1 MNIIKPEVKVGAF
14 TLTALVGMFSLALW
28 LNGFQLFQR
37 GNNMEAEFSR
47 VEGLRPGAPV
57 KFAGVDIGRV
67 NKVYFENFKVIV
79 GMRINPDFKVPEGAR
94 AIISSSGVVGD
105 MFVEILPPKPGDPVI
120 PGKKGRIAGQT
131 PVTMEQFYAMAYEVL
146 YSLEQI
152 TYSIKSITD
161 NQEVMNSI
169 KTSLIRL
176 NTITSDVA
184 SVTKQLKQLD
194 LAQMFQKIDHTMTI
208 VERLAVNSE
217 PQINKMLQNITLA
230 SVQISQAS
238 ITANEFL
245 KKMDNNG
252 QTVADLQQTMAQA
265 KKIADN
271 LEKFTQILATNGTDV
286 DFMIDDARKTL
297 QSINEAAQNISK
309 AVSELT
315 YGDNSSIVQVKKIIA
330 DTSQATE
337 KISRSVNNLTQ
348 ISITGRAGLEY
359 QPEHPVKGNALVD
372 ISFNP
377 QNSLFLG
384 VEDIGQANLATLQW
398 GLKGRATTS
407 RVGFYK
413 NQFGIGLDLKASKG
427 LNFGFDLWDTQTPN
441 FQVTSRLNLTNNWS
455 LSLGGSSNF
464 STQAFT
470 WNLGGW
476 YGF

>member
-1 MNIIKPEVKVGAF
+1 MIKPEVKVGAF
-14 TLTALVGMFSLALW
+14 TLIALVGMFGLALW
-28 LNGFQLFQR
+28 LNGFQLLQR
-37 GNNMEAEFSR
+37 GNDVEAEFSR

-79 GMRINPDFKVPEGAR
+79 GMRIGPDFKVPKGAR
-94 AIISSSGVVGD
+94 AIIACSGVVGD

-120 PGKKGRIAGQT
+120 PRKNGRLAGQT

-152 TYSIKSITD
+152 TYSIRSITD
-161 NQEVMNSI
+161 NQEVMDSI

-184 SVTKQLKQLD
+184 TVAGQLKQLD
-194 LAQMFQKIDHTMTI
+194 LVEMFQKIDHTMSV
-208 VERLAVNSE
+208 VERIAVNNE

-252 QTVADLQQTMAQA
+252 QTADDLRQTIAQA

-271 LEKFTQILATNGTDV
+271 LEKFTEVLAAKGTDI
-286 DFMIDDARKTL
+286 DLMIDDARKTL
-297 QSINEAAQNISK
+297 QSINEAAQNINK

-315 YGDNSSIVQVKKIIA
+315 TGDNSSIVQVKKIIA

-337 KISRSVNNLTQ
+337 KITESVNNLTQ
-348 ISITGRAGLEY
+348 ISITGRVGVEY
-359 QPEHPVKGNALVD
+359 QPEQPVMGNALVD

-377 QNSLFLG
+377 HNSLFLG
-384 VEDIGQANLATLQW
+384 VEDIGHANLATLQW
-398 GLKGRATTS
+398 GLKGPVTTTRA
-407 RVGFYK
+407 GFYK
-413 NQFGIGLDLKASKG
+413 NQFGIGLDLKATQG
-427 LNFGFDLWDTQTPN
+427 LNFGINLWDTQSPN
-441 FQVTSRLNLTNNWS
+441 LGITSRLNLTNNWS
-455 LSLGGSSNF
+455 LSLNGSSNLSNQTF
-464 STQAFT
+464 IWS
-470 WNLGGW
+470 LGGW